1 MPDGLASPNLEA
13 TLEAGP
19 EVWVALVLGAV
30 IVVLFLRALLNR
42 RKLPKLS
49 IWVSSADTSPEDD
62 DTDGSRSSALLSASP
77 SSPQLDCMVVI
88 PARDESGCIGTAV
101 RSLPPDSVIVVDD
114 HSEDSTA
121 EEAREAGAGVIQA
134 PDLLRATSGKANA
147 CMAGAQALTS
157 RWILFA
163 DADTRF
169 SPGFLNAA
177 VACAESSDVAL
188 LSIYLDPD
196 YSTIGEHVLTSY
208 LIALFFCGT
217 NPRSDPVS
225 AFNGQ
230 CLLARRDAY
239 RFLGGHAAVANSVN
253 EDVRLAGNFHR
264 HRLTLGI
271 ARANGLGTVSWRDLA
286 GAVERG
292 AFRFMIR
299 SSLLGATALL
309 IAAVA
314 MAAWIP
320 VLVWLL
326 VAQQYRVAAAFAMAP
341 WLLLWGWYGRGWRS
355 LAVVGLPVAIYAAL
369 PMLGSGLW
377 AALKVGAVQ
386 WKGRTIGRA

>member
-1 MPDGLASPNLEA
+1 VLNRVASPNPEA
-13 TLEAGP
+13 ILEAGP
-19 EVWVALVLGAV
+19 EVWVALGLGLV

-42 RKLPKLS
+42 RKLPKLTGIS
-49 IWVSSADTSPEDD
+49 PVDISPGEAADDESQPSE
-62 DTDGSRSSALLSASP
+62 SLSATP
-77 SSPQLDCMVVI
+77 SIPQVDCMVVI
-88 PARDESGCIGTAV
+88 PARDESGYIGDAV

-121 EEAREAGAGVIQA
+121 EEAREAGAGVIPA
-134 PDLLRATSGKANA
+134 PDLLRTSSGKANA
-147 CMAGAQALTS
+147 CMAGARALTS

-169 SPGFLNAA
+169 APGFLNAA
-177 VACAESSDVAL
+177 IARAESSGVAL
-188 LSIYLDPD
+188 LSVYLDPD
-196 YSTIGEHVLTSY
+196 YATIGEHVLTSY

-217 NPRSDPVS
+217 NPRSDPAS

-271 ARANGLGTVSWRDLA
+271 ARANGLGTVRWRDLV

-292 AFRFMIR
+292 AFRFMIG

-309 IAAVA
+309 IAALA

-326 VAQQYRVAAAFAMAP
+326 IAHQYLVAAGFVAVP
-341 WLLLWGWYGRGWRS
+341 WLLLWGWYGRGWGS
-355 LAVVGLPVAIYAAL
+355 LAALGLPIAIYAAL
-369 PMLGSGLW
+369 PMLGGGLW
-377 AALKVGAVQ
+377 AALKVGAVE
-386 WKGRTIGRA
+386 WKGRTLGRA

>member
-1 MPDGLASPNLEA
+1 MPDWLASPGQ
-13 TLEAGP
+13 EAGP
-19 EVWVALVLGAV
+19 EVWVALGLGAV

-49 IWVSSADTSPEDD
+49 SSLACEAP
-62 DTDGSRSSALLSASP
+62 DGSPASAP
-77 SSPQLDCMVVI
+77 PVDCMVVI
-88 PARDESGCIGTAV
+88 PARDESGYIGDAV

-114 HSEDSTA
+114 HSEDATA
-121 EEAREAGAGVIQA
+121 EEAREAGAGVILA
-134 PDLLRATSGKANA
+134 PDLLRATSGKASA
-147 CMAGAQALTS
+147 CMAGARALTS

-177 VACAESSDVAL
+177 VACAESNGVAA
-188 LSIYLDPD
+188 LSVYLDPD
-196 YSTIGEHVLTSY
+196 YATIGERVLTSY
-208 LIALFFCGT
+208 LMALFFCGT
-217 NPRSDPVS
+217 NPRADPVA

-239 RFLGGHAAVANSVN
+239 LFLGGHAAVATSVN
-253 EDVRLAGNFHR
+253 EDVRLAANFHR
-264 HRLTLGI
+264 HRMTLGI
-271 ARANGLGTVSWRDLA
+271 ARANGRGTVSWRDLG

-292 AFRFMIR
+292 AFRFMIG
-299 SSLLGATALL
+299 SSLLGASALL

-326 VAQQYRVAAAFAMAP
+326 IEHQYRVAAAFVAVP
-341 WLLLWGWYGRGWRS
+341 WLLLWGWYGRGFRS
-355 LAVVGLPVAIYAAL
+355 LAVVGLPVATYAAL
-369 PMLGSGLW
+369 PMLASGLW
-377 AALKVGAVQ
+377 AALKVGAVE
-386 WKGRTIGRA
+386 WKGRTIGPHDGFLSRL

>member
-1 MPDGLASPNLEA
+1 VPDRLAS
-13 TLEAGP
+13 LEAGP
-19 EVWVALVLGAV
+19 EVWVALGLGAV
-30 IVVLFLRALLNR
+30 IVALFLRALLNR

-49 IWVSSADTSPEDD
+49 GISPEDAAD
-62 DTDGSRSSALLSASP
+62 DESQPVESPAASP
-77 SSPQLDCMVVI
+77 SMSLSIPQVDCMVVI
-88 PARDESGCIGTAV
+88 PARDESGYIGAAV

-121 EEAREAGAGVIQA
+121 EEAREAGAGVIRA
-134 PDLLRATSGKANA
+134 PDLLRASSGKANA
-147 CMAGAQALTS
+147 CMAGAGALRS
-157 RWILFA
+157 RWILFV

-177 VACAESSDVAL
+177 IACAESSGVAM
-188 LSIYLDPD
+188 LSVYLDPE
-196 YSTIGEHVLTSY
+196 YATIGEHVLTSY

-217 NPRSDPVS
+217 NPRGDPVS

-253 EDVRLAGNFHR
+253 EDVRLAANFRR
-264 HRLTLGI
+264 HRQTLGI
-271 ARANGLGTVSWRDLA
+271 ARANGLGTVSWRDLG

-292 AFRFMIR
+292 AFRFMIG
-299 SSLLGATALL
+299 SSLLGAAALL

-326 VAQQYRVAAAFAMAP
+326 IERQYRVAAAFAAVP
-341 WLLLWGWYGRGWRS
+341 WLLLWGWYGRGLKS
-355 LAVVGLPVAIYAAL
+355 LTVVGLPVAIYAAL

-377 AALKVGAVQ
+377 AALKVGAVE

>member
-1 MPDGLASPNLEA
+1 MLNRLASPGQ
-13 TLEAGP
+13 EAGP
-19 EVWVALVLGAV
+19 EIWVALALGLV
-30 IVVLFLRALLNR
+30 IAVLFVRALLNR

-49 IWVSSADTSPEDD
+49 MVTWPEDSAPEDAETD
-62 DTDGSRSSALLSASP
+62 DPDEPQSSEGPSASP
-77 SSPQLDCMVVI
+77 SIPLVDCMVVI
-88 PARDESGCIGTAV
+88 PARDEAGYIGDAV
-101 RSLPPDSVIVVDD
+101 RSFPPDSVIVVDD

-134 PDLLRATSGKANA
+134 PPMLRATSGKANA
-147 CMAGAQALTS
+147 CMAGARALTS

-163 DADTRF
+163 DADTRYA
-169 SPGFLNAA
+169 PGFLNAA
-177 VACAESSDVAL
+177 VACAESSGVAL
-188 LSIYLDPD
+188 LSVYLDPA
-196 YSTIGEHVLTSY
+196 YATVGEHVLTSY

-217 NPRSDPVS
+217 NPRGDPVA

-239 RFLGGHAAVANSVN
+239 IFLGGHAAVANSVN

-264 HRLTLGI
+264 HRLKLGI
-271 ARANGLGTVSWRDLA
+271 ARANRIGIVYWRDLR

-292 AFRFMIR
+292 AFRLMIR
-299 SSLLGATALL
+299 SSLMGAAALL
-309 IAAVA
+309 IAAGA

-326 VAQQYRVAAAFAMAP
+326 LEQQYRMAAGFAVVP
-341 WLLLWGWYGRGWRS
+341 WLLLWGWFGRGARS

-369 PMLGSGLW
+369 PMLWGGLW
-377 AALKVGAVQ
+377 AALKVGAVE